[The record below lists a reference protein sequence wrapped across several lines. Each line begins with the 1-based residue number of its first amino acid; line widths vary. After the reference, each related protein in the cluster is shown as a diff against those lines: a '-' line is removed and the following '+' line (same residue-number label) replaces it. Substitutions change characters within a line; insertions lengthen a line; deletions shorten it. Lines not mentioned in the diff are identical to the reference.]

1 MAKTAQITISV
12 NTKSA
17 IKSIADLNNEIGES
31 VVTVNDLRMTV
42 DSLQQELESTEVGS
56 ERFKELK
63 QALIETNT
71 QLKNYELSIEALDS
85 EQVASELKSV
95 AGGFMDMAA
104 GMVLIGASGQKMEE
118 LVQTFA
124 QLEGATKIV
133 TGGMEAFASF
143 QKLQNN
149 ITTKAIALQESLAAA
164 TMKSG
169 VSGKIASVGL
179 GILNTVMNANPVF
192 LLVTGLAALTAG
204 LAYFFLS
211 TNEAA
216 EAQERFNQTME
227 EGNRLRETAQ
237 NIRQTNIKIQQ
248 NEISGAKEILNA
260 EIKLLE
266 SKTKLNDAE
275 KELLETKREALQELE
290 AEELQ
295 IITDESVKQAKENA
309 RIIND
314 QFHSI
319 RLSIRATDEEDAG
332 GDNIAA
338 GYDSLLTKLQGV
350 QTSFN
355 NIERAFTTGQITA
368 EEYKTGLDQIQTSA
382 TLLTNTLG
390 RAMTE
395 LGADTDEGELFQGAI
410 DGGDELVKVI
420 RDASS
425 NATDLVN
432 TLQDTKTAQ
441 ELAKIETET
450 EKIARAEK
458 EAKEREEARK
468 KAMEKRKK
476 LLEDI
481 NSIMNREKAALREIA
496 KVRTQLI
503 DDEFDKQTELANMT
517 YGTERDKLIDG
528 AIAREEAKLG
538 EKFVKGL
545 LSEKQYREAIAEV
558 EENGADYLLDV
569 EKQLLDEKKK
579 LRDKEVQDI
588 EDSRELE
595 RLSQLRLLQDVD
607 VINQERLKR
616 SLEMKK
622 EEAIFV
628 AEQTIKDEKELQ
640 ERLLQ
645 INKQYQDR
653 EISLVRSMEKE
664 KLDSRKAQYRQ
675 DIQNKELTDAEKL
688 ELEAQYN
695 KDVVDITADAQ
706 SEVKAILE
714 GTVEE
719 VKDYTFQLTDGQQLI
734 FDSVVAGIQQSMEII
749 NQALQESADRAT
761 ERREREY
768 EREQEGL
775 NALLA
780 NKTISQEAFDQKSA
794 QLEQKKQQEETA
806 AKRRQF
812 RINKANDITNAVIST
827 AQAVLQGLAAAPPPV
842 GPILASIN
850 GALGAAQI
858 GVISAQKFRAAR
870 GGVVPGSPSGV
881 DSVDALLAPGEMV
894 INSNSSSMFG
904 SLLSE
909 INQAGG
915 GIPLAPQSQSVSPT
929 FQSND
934 KQSVVRAYVV
944 ESEVTD
950 VQKKVSRIERSS
962 EF

>member
-1 MAKTAQITISV
+1 
-12 NTKSA
+12 
-17 IKSIADLNNEIGES
+17 
-31 VVTVNDLRMTV
+31 
-42 DSLQQELESTEVGS
+42 
-56 ERFKELK
+56 
-63 QALIETNT
+63 
-71 QLKNYELSIEALDS
+71 LDS

-216 EAQERFNQTME
+216 D
-227 EGNRLRETAQ
+227 
-237 NIRQTNIKIQQ
+237 NIKIQQ

-314 QFHSI
+314 QFHSN
-319 RLSIRATDEEDAG
+319 
-332 GDNIAA
+332 NIAA

-503 DDEFDKQTELANMT
+503 DDEFDKQTELANMA

>member
-216 EAQERFNQTME
+216 EAQARFNQTME

-237 NIRQTNIKIQQ
+237 NIRSTNLKIQQ
-248 NEISGAKEILNA
+248 NELSGAKEVLNA

-275 KELLETKREALQELE
+275 KELLETKRTALQELE

-395 LGADTDEGELFQGAI
+395 MGADSDEGELFQGAV
-410 DGGDELVKVI
+410 DSGDELVKVI

-432 TLQDTKTAQ
+432 TLQDTRTAQ

-450 EKIARAEK
+450 EKRA
-458 EAKEREEARK
+458 
-468 KAMEKRKK
+468 KA
-476 LLEDI
+476 
-481 NSIMNREKAALREIA
+481 
-496 KVRTQLI
+496 
-503 DDEFDKQTELANMT
+503 
-517 YGTERDKLIDG
+517 
-528 AIAREEAKLG
+528 
-538 EKFVKGL
+538 VK
-545 LSEKQYREAIAEV
+545 
-558 EENGADYLLDV
+558 
-569 EKQLLDEKKK
+569 
-579 LRDKEVQDI
+579 
-588 EDSRELE
+588 
-595 RLSQLRLLQDVD
+595 
-607 VINQERLKR
+607 
-616 SLEMKK
+616 
-622 EEAIFV
+622 
-628 AEQTIKDEKELQ
+628 
-640 ERLLQ
+640 
-645 INKQYQDR
+645 
-653 EISLVRSMEKE
+653 
-664 KLDSRKAQYRQ
+664 
-675 DIQNKELTDAEKL
+675 
-688 ELEAQYN
+688 
-695 KDVVDITADAQ
+695 
-706 SEVKAILE
+706 
-714 GTVEE
+714 
-719 VKDYTFQLTDGQQLI
+719 
-734 FDSVVAGIQQSMEII
+734 
-749 NQALQESADRAT
+749 
-761 ERREREY
+761 
-768 EREQEGL
+768 
-775 NALLA
+775 
-780 NKTISQEAFDQKSA
+780 
-794 QLEQKKQQEETA
+794 
-806 AKRRQF
+806 
-812 RINKANDITNAVIST
+812 
-827 AQAVLQGLAAAPPPV
+827 
-842 GPILASIN
+842 
-850 GALGAAQI
+850 
-858 GVISAQKFRAAR
+858 
-870 GGVVPGSPSGV
+870 
-881 DSVDALLAPGEMV
+881 
-894 INSNSSSMFG
+894 
-904 SLLSE
+904 
-909 INQAGG
+909 
-915 GIPLAPQSQSVSPT
+915 
-929 FQSND
+929 
-934 KQSVVRAYVV
+934 
-944 ESEVTD
+944 
-950 VQKKVSRIERSS
+950 
-962 EF
+962 